1 MMGAQTRVDM
11 RTCRLRS
18 ARWPYPIPQGAKDF
32 PALLRAPSLKT
43 PSGSLSFHDIDEPR
57 TGSFYPIRRS
67 ALAMFGTLPLRMSAR
82 THAGS

>member
-11 RTCRLRS
+11 GTCRSRS
-18 ARWPYPIPQGAKDF
+18 ARWPYSMPQGANDL
-32 PALLRAPSLKT
+32 PALLRAASLKA

-57 TGSFYPIRRS
+57 AGSCYQIRRF